1 MYAIVKFK
9 GQQEPVLFG
18 ISNAGHAHRLST
30 MHGVEWVSSAVLTH
44 SGALASEDKGKV
56 TSSSLSQV
64 VIKAWQP
71 GDPDPLGRFREQPSG
86 E

>member
-18 ISNAGHAHRLST
+18 ISNSAHAHRLST

-56 TSSSLSQV
+56 ASSSLNQV

-71 GDPDPLGRFREQPSG
+71 GDPDPLGRFRAEATG